1 MPDMDQATLDGEK
14 AGVFRN
20 EEHVQNEFE
29 LRPGKTMREEAKA
42 QAQRQRTMERGQ
54 GAFRLGEP

>member
-1 MPDMDQATLDGEK
+1 
-14 AGVFRN
+14 VFRN